1 MGHAKFCSKECQ
13 YEGQKNGKVVK
24 CFLCRKE
31 VYKRGHAFKT
41 SKSGKLFCN
50 KSCQTKWRNTFF
62 SGPKH
67 ANWKYGSYSYRT
79 IIMRQSIPKI
89 CRLCKTKDIRVLAVH
104 HIDKNRK
111 NNKISNLAWLC
122 HNCHLLVH
130 HYDAERNKFER
141 IKMVP
146 MV

>member
-1 MGHAKFCSKECQ
+1 
-13 YEGQKNGKVVK
+13 
-24 CFLCRKE
+24 
-31 VYKRGHAFKT
+31 
-41 SKSGKLFCN
+41 
-50 KSCQTKWRNTFF
+50 
-62 SGPKH
+62 
-67 ANWKYGSYSYRT
+67 
-79 IIMRQSIPKI
+79 MRQSIPKI